1 MTLVETD
8 AVVVGAGPV
17 GLFAVF
23 QCGMVKVRCHV
34 IDALPHPGGQLAAL
48 YPEKPIYD
56 CPGHPSILAADL
68 VERLVAQAAPFAPV
82 YHFGVT
88 ATTLDP
94 QPDGR
99 WRLGLSDGGALVAR
113 AVILAS
119 GGGAFAPKR
128 PPLPGL
134 DQFEGHSVFY
144 SVPRREAL
152 RGRRVVIAGGGDAAV
167 DWAISLAEIAAGVSV
182 VHRRARFRAAP
193 MAEATLRRLAA
204 EGAVDLVAPAQLQGL
219 EGQGGQL
226 DAVVVADL
234 EGQTRRLPADVLL
247 AFFGLLGEVGPIT
260 GWGLAM
266 EGGTVTIDPA
276 TGACSRPGIFAC
288 GDICT
293 YPGKLRLILTGF
305 AEAARAAYS
314 AHAVVHPG
322 AALHFVHS
330 TTAGVPGAVAG

>member
-1 MTLVETD
+1 MTVIETD

-23 QCGMVKVRCHV
+23 QCGMVKVRCAV
-34 IDALPHPGGQLAAL
+34 IDALPHPGGQLTAL

-68 VERLVAQAAPFAPV
+68 VERLVAQAAPFAPT

-88 ATTLDP
+88 ATALESE
-94 QPDGR
+94 PDGR
-99 WRLGLSDGGALVAR
+99 WRIGLSNGAVLLCR

-128 PPLPGL
+128 PPLPDL
-134 DQFEGHSVFY
+134 ELFEGTSVFY

-152 RGRRVVIAGGGDAAV
+152 RGQRVVIAGGGDAAV
-167 DWAISLAEIAAGVSV
+167 DWAISLAEVAARVSV
-182 VHRRARFRAAP
+182 VHRRERFRAAP
-193 MAEATLRRLAA
+193 VAEATLRRLAA
-204 EGAVDLVAPAQLQGL
+204 EGAVELVAPAQLHGL
-219 EGQGGQL
+219 EGRDGRL

-234 EGQTRRLPADVLL
+234 DGVPRRLPADVLL
-247 AFFGLLGEVGPIT
+247 AFFGLLGEIGPVA
-260 GWGLAM
+260 GWGLTM
-266 EGGTVTIDPA
+266 EGNAVVIDPA
-276 TGACSRPGIFAC
+276 SGACSRPGIFAC

-305 AEAARAAYS
+305 AEAARAATS
-314 AHAVVHPG
+314 AFAVVHPG
-322 AALHFVHS
+322 EALHFVHS
-330 TTAGVPGAVAG
+330 TTAGVPGSL